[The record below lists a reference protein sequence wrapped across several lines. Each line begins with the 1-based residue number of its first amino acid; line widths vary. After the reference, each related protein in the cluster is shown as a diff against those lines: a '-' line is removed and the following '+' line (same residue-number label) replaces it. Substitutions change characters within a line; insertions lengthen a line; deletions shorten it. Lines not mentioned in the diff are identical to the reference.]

1 MPGNKGLIAVA
12 REWMTK
18 AENDLKTAV
27 HTLDLGEEC
36 PTDMVCFHAQQCV
49 EKYLKAVLVLDG
61 IDFPKIHDIGE
72 LVTLLPQESVN
83 LDITVEEQRRLTEYA
98 TVTRYPGDYEPISL
112 VEAREAVEIAKRIR
126 GKIRP
131 LLSKEVLAP

>member
-1 MPGNKGLIAVA
+1 MPGNKGMISVA
-12 REWMTK
+12 REWVTK

-27 HTLDLGEEC
+27 HTLTMGEDC

-49 EKYLKAVLVLDG
+49 EKYLKASLVFNS

-72 LVTLLPQESVN
+72 LVALLPQATS
-83 LDITVEEQRRLTEYA
+83 LDTTIEEQRRLTEYA

-112 VEAREAVEIAKRIR
+112 VEAREAVEIAQRIR
-126 GKIRP
+126 DEIRS
-131 LLSKEVLAP
+131 LLPKEVFVP